1 MSIQLI
7 DNTIFGTYGKEGEAL
22 FNELQTLVAPKSW
35 QLDYI
40 PEEGRFSIIGC
51 GPTVNKSEI
60 EAIFARRTQHLS
72 CKTEILDTFYY
83 GNRQFT
89 LIPSAALAQRS
100 RSHFA
105 NNMAPQ
111 AYPPVPNI
119 FADPS
124 LQSPIDETRSAF
136 AQAFNTTV
144 DERAAQLVSRILAGL
159 GPYQPGAPLRI
170 VRIEG
175 LNDPSL
181 QVAIAMAFSNA
192 NAGIQLVWVD
202 SDHEDTTSGARP
214 ALCSP
219 FSPIAPLESSRPLGN
234 PTSLLPSVLS
244 NPFEFGIA
252 SDENQ
257 SSLNML
263 RQFLSATP
271 GISDQHGL
279 NRSGLSIPY
288 FSTAFSQ
295 TMETQGADASSS
307 QQPPNALTLQELQQI
322 AERSVIP
329 GIGRV
334 PRRPT
339 SPLEARALEILSPA
353 LAAASQLRPE
363 QPAIQ
368 WTVATDEVDEPL
380 WEAMHR
386 ILCETQARI
395 NLVRMQGTITRNHEG
410 R

>member
-1 MSIQLI
+1 MNQ
-7 DNTIFGTYGKEGEAL
+7 
-22 FNELQTLVAPKSW
+22 Q
-35 QLDYI
+35 Q
-40 PEEGRFSIIGC
+40 
-51 GPTVNKSEI
+51 
-60 EAIFARRTQHLS
+60 
-72 CKTEILDTFYY
+72 
-83 GNRQFT
+83 
-89 LIPSAALAQRS
+89 
-100 RSHFA
+100 
-105 NNMAPQ
+105 
-111 AYPPVPNI
+111 YPPVPNI
-119 FADPS
+119 PVVLTPLPS
-124 LQSPIDETRSAF
+124 LQSAIDNARRTFE
-136 AQAFNTTV
+136 QAFNISV
-144 DERAAQLVSRILAGL
+144 EDRAAAFVRRVLSDL
-159 GPYQPGAPLRI
+159 GPYRPGDPLRV
-170 VRIEG
+170 VRISTEG
-175 LNDPSL
+175 VQDPFL
-181 QVAIAMAFSNA
+181 QVAIDVAITNA
-192 NAGIQLVWVD
+192 NAGIQVVWVD

-214 ALCSP
+214 ALCAP

-353 LAAASQLRPE
+353 LAAASQLCPE